1 MRKSTVHIT
10 LALIGC
16 IALAGCG
23 GGDEKRHVYKSR
35 QDCLDDWGGNEKDCE
50 QAPQRSAH
58 YGYYYGPRYSG
69 SLTGGRGSRALSS
82 MTVSRG
88 GFGSLAGYHGSGS

>member
-23 GGDEKRHVYKSR
+23 REEKRPVYKSR

-50 QAPQRSAH
+50 PASQKSAH
-58 YGYYYGPRYSG
+58 YGYYYGPRYYG
-69 SLTGGRGSRALSS
+69 SLAAGRGSRAISS

-88 GFGSLAGYHGSGS
+88 GFGSLARFHGSGG